1 MYSSTSAVNSRWI
14 SELENFHGLT
24 YSSINGDMVI
34 RYSGDGDRYESGIDY
49 NDGIN
54 DLSLQSS
61 FERVNLDT
69 VTEDLV
75 LVAVGTG
82 PGSFIAKA
90 SWDSMPSSST
100 PVAPTP
106 SPQPTG
112 SGTEIIVSASQGQQP
127 DTVSI
132 KPTPADSASL
142 GLDSVALDPFEEARK
157 ALAAFDQALGQISD
171 YRSHYGA
178 VSNRLDSAI
187 QGLEQERLVTSSA
200 LSRTMDADYAKE
212 SSELLKSQ
220 LLQQAGTSML
230 EQLHKLPQ
238 GLLSLLR

>member
-1 MYSSTSAVNSRWI
+1 MNLQPTAPRLPVPLALPS
-14 SELENFHGLT
+14 LT
-24 YSSINGDMVI
+24 CD
-34 RYSGDGDRYESGIDY
+34 
-49 NDGIN
+49 
-54 DLSLQSS
+54 
-61 FERVNLDT
+61 
-69 VTEDLV
+69 
-75 LVAVGTG
+75 AA
-82 PGSFIAKA
+82 GSFIAKA

-106 SPQPTG
+106 SPQPTD